1 MRQTAVTLAIHS
13 LGITCLKR
21 CLHGRFT
28 LVPICA
34 LLFDGPA
41 RLDLRHFACALS
53 VLMMNQ
59 DLAWPCA

>member
-1 MRQTAVTLAIHS
+1 MRQTTVTLAIHT
-13 LGITCLKR
+13 LGSTCLKR

-41 RLDLRHFACALS
+41 RLDLRHFACALK

-59 DLAWPCA
+59 DLARPCA